1 MSWTVV
7 DDNGTMQ
14 VRASISDSKEMEALI
29 ACLQERNK
37 QLKDKEKTDE

>member
-7 DDNGTMQ
+7 DDNGTIQ
-14 VRASISDSKEMEALI
+14 VRASIAEAKEMDDLI

-37 QLKDKEKTDE
+37 QLKEKKDE